1 MNILLL
7 TNMYSALVA
16 EEGDIPNERLIWS
29 LVDMIQLVPS
39 FTLKDLDLMKDEMD
53 HFNDNYDHL
62 SK

>member
-1 MNILLL
+1 
-7 TNMYSALVA
+7 MYSALVA